1 MRYIDKI
8 KEKPQVQHTLKERVK
23 SAPKELIRRGL
34 DDGTER
40 LRGQLR
46 DTAQHGQRDNF
57 GGDQLGDAE
66 VSGVKR
72 TEQLAE
78 RLLGRRKKGA
88 KHTPDAGP
96 DEYPDHYDPPGA
108 ARPRDDGSLPPRGRR
123 GKEAGDPL
131 RAQSVGRS
139 RPQPQSTLQKPQKRS
154 IKTKDAYLKMQADSA
169 PATPPSALQQ
179 GKASFVQER
188 QGTLLRSG
196 KLDRRLPAGEDVPSA
211 APPSGK
217 RSQGM
222 DIHKQ
227 PRQVSGQVGG
237 SRVQSKPH
245 RETPR
250 QAMGGTAK
258 TAVKERGAPVKQAAH
273 PVRKTAGIGKP
284 GGKPP
289 SRAFSARQ
297 ARRAAEAGARLA
309 RTQKAAKVARMT
321 ARQAAQAANRAL
333 RAVIAAAKAL
343 AAAAT
348 AGGGVVIAV
357 VVVIC
362 LCGIILASPL
372 GIFFAGPDET
382 TGAISPAQ
390 AVAQINGELGE
401 KISSMQAEG
410 GYDTLE
416 IQGQP
421 PPWSDILAVFAAKT
435 AGASDGTTVAILDAA
450 NVEALRT
457 VFWDM
462 TKLTSSSREVEHP
475 ASGDTPAWT
484 EQILTV
490 TITTRTPDD
499 MRVFYSFTEEQNKA
513 LDKLLENSDMLAALA
528 GDLTISDATAKKL
541 LADLPADL
549 DPERRAVVETACR
562 LVGKVNYF
570 WGGKSL
576 VIGWD
581 SRWGQ
586 LSKVWADGSST
597 TGTYRPYGLDCSGF
611 VDWVFYNVTNGEYVI
626 GHGGGAH
633 MQHTYCTPISW
644 NEAQPGDLVFYP
656 GDEHVGI
663 VGGRDES
670 GNLLIIHC
678 AFSQNNVVITG
689 LEGFTSI
696 GRPLYYGE

>member
-1 MRYIDKI
+1 M
-8 KEKPQVQHTLKERVK
+8 
-23 SAPKELIRRGL
+23 
-34 DDGTER
+34 
-40 LRGQLR
+40 
-46 DTAQHGQRDNF
+46 
-57 GGDQLGDAE
+57 
-66 VSGVKR
+66 
-72 TEQLAE
+72 
-78 RLLGRRKKGA
+78 
-88 KHTPDAGP
+88 
-96 DEYPDHYDPPGA
+96 
-108 ARPRDDGSLPPRGRR
+108 
-123 GKEAGDPL
+123 
-131 RAQSVGRS
+131 
-139 RPQPQSTLQKPQKRS
+139 
-154 IKTKDAYLKMQADSA
+154 
-169 PATPPSALQQ
+169 
-179 GKASFVQER
+179 
-188 QGTLLRSG
+188 
-196 KLDRRLPAGEDVPSA
+196 
-211 APPSGK
+211 
-217 RSQGM
+217 
-222 DIHKQ
+222 
-227 PRQVSGQVGG
+227 
-237 SRVQSKPH
+237 
-245 RETPR
+245 
-250 QAMGGTAK
+250 
-258 TAVKERGAPVKQAAH
+258 
-273 PVRKTAGIGKP
+273 
-284 GGKPP
+284 
-289 SRAFSARQ
+289 
-297 ARRAAEAGARLA
+297 
-309 RTQKAAKVARMT
+309 
-321 ARQAAQAANRAL
+321 
-333 RAVIAAAKAL
+333 
-343 AAAAT
+343 
-348 AGGGVVIAV
+348 IAV

-382 TGAISPAQ
+382 TGAVSPAQ

-435 AGASDGTTVAILDAA
+435 AGAADGTTVAILDAA

-462 TKLTSSSREVEHP
+462 TKLASSSREVEHP

-490 TITTRTPDD
+490 TITARTPDD
-499 MRVFYSFTEEQNKA
+499 MRVFYSFTEEQNEA
-513 LDKLLENSDMLAALA
+513 LDELLANSSMLATLA
-528 GDLTISDATAKKL
+528 GDLTISDVTAKKL

-586 LSKVWADGSST
+586 LTKVWADGNST

-644 NEAQPGDLVFYP
+644 DEAQPGDLVFYP

-663 VGGRDES
+663 VGGRDAN
-670 GNLLIIHC
+670 GDLMILHC
-678 AFSQNNVVITG
+678 TFKTNNVTVSGVTG
-689 LEGFTSI
+689 FSSI
-696 GRPLYYGE
+696 ARPNYIMIKMPIYY